1 MKIMLIEDASN
12 KFRSII
18 SHLKSRGVLEKDIIH
33 AKNMTDFA
41 AHLNSDIGL
50 FIIDFNIPNIN
61 DGAAQKNGRAILES
75 IVKAGKLDALLL
87 AISSYPNDF
96 PDLR

>member
-12 KFRSII
+12 KSRSII

-41 AHLNSDIGL
+41 AHLNFGR
-50 FIIDFNIPNIN
+50 FFK
-61 DGAAQKNGRAILES
+61 QKG
-75 IVKAGKLDALLL
+75 L
-87 AISSYPNDF
+87 AIYA
-96 PDLR
+96 